1 MARKSSKKSR
11 ECSFEFNDEL
21 TVRLGN
27 LQRGAYSILKASLY
41 PGAGVLADE
50 IKKACPDPTLANALS
65 IVKMDQDGGRVS
77 TAVVFAGYDA
87 SHVTKQF
94 PKGVPW
100 PLMAAIYESGTSDRY
115 TKKNLARGQIGKK
128 YGFIRKAVNAAR
140 ARSNTAMQ
148 DEMDKQINRIM
159 EDK

>member
-11 ECSFEFNDEL
+11 ECSLEITDEL
-21 TVRLGN
+21 TAKLN
-27 LQRGAYSILKASLY
+27 SLQKGAYSILKASLY

-50 IKKACPDPTLANALS
+50 IKKACPDPNLADALS
-65 IVKMDQDGGRVS
+65 IVKMDQEGGRVS
-77 TAVVFAGYDA
+77 TAIVFAGYD
-87 SHVTKQF
+87 SNHTTSQY